1 MEHLFWGSFCFLEAR
16 KRKELHP
23 FHTNKAFALNGV
35 INKHTL
41 MPGVTAANRRK
52 EAGREGREGSRDAT
66 LESSAGQP
74 QPQYYKEFS
83 AFSSTCQPMTS

>member
-1 MEHLFWGSFCFLEAR
+1 MSGGDGLVVSSHFPTLYMEHLFWEAR

-23 FHTNKAFALNGV
+23 FYANKAFALNGV
-35 INKHTL
+35 INKQTL

-66 LESSAGQP
+66 LESSAGHL
-74 QPQYYKEFS
+74 
-83 AFSSTCQPMTS
+83 